1 MQGQKLQEFLASNPE
16 AKALFEKINALSVS
30 DGNTSYKTKVSIVK
44 EKVAYPQYS
53 EWNGHKIIKI
63 SNKDNTAMP
72 FQFGKGKAK
81 IIIENLEVIKKF
93 AEEGE

>member
-1 MQGQKLQEFLASNPE
+1 MQGDKLQAFLEQNPE
-16 AKALFEKINALSVS
+16 AKALFEKINELSVS
-30 DGNTSYKTKVSIVK
+30 DGKTNYKTKVSIVK
-44 EKVAYPQYS
+44 EKETYPKYT